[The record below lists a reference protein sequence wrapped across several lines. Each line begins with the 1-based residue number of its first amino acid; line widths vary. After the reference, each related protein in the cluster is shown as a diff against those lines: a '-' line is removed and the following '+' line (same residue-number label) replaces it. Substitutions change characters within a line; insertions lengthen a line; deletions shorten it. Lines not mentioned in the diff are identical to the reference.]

1 LTQGKGCAIC
11 KEVLQEQTIIPATGH
26 TAGEAVVEN
35 EADAGCEN
43 EGSYDNVVYCT
54 VCEGEISR
62 ETVTVD
68 ALGHTEGEIVV
79 ENKVDATCTVGG
91 SYDNVVYCTVCGE
104 EISRNTVTVD
114 ALGHDMQQT
123 SAQVDAKCE
132 VAGKTAVLTCA
143 NGCGK
148 TEGGEVI
155 PAKEH
160 QFTLVG
166 AGYAP
171 SCTKDGCTDIFG
183 CMNGCGETEG
193 GEVIPATGHDM
204 THHGAV
210 APDCTT
216 DGTVEYWSCSKCEKN
231 YAEVAGAT
239 VLESIVDPATGHDMT
254 HHGAVAPDCTTD
266 GTVEYW
272 SCSNCKKNYA
282 EEAGTTVLESIV
294 DPATGHDMT
303 HHGAVAP
310 GCTTD
315 GTIEYWSCSNCAK
328 NFADD
333 AGNIVLESIVDAAK
347 GHSYG
352 EPVWNWTGS
361 DADGYS
367 AAAVTFTCHC
377 AHYETV
383 NGTVE
388 SQTTAATTEA
398 DGKIVYTATATFDEK
413 EYSDS
418 KTVVIPKIEL
428 TLDISVET
436 VGTNDFGAQI
446 TAPEGG
452 WKEGTNTFEV
462 SCDKACVVVVSYDN
476 GVTYEILD
484 AAFITEVVVDGKTT
498 IGTYSFTAD
507 NMADNTLVKV
517 LLKGDINGD
526 GKFNVRDVSALSRA
540 SAGNEDLSILADVLK
555 DTNGDGKFNVRDV
568 SRLSRAS
575 AGTEPLTW

>member
-1 LTQGKGCAIC
+1 
-11 KEVLQEQTIIPATGH
+11 
-26 TAGEAVVEN
+26 
-35 EADAGCEN
+35 
-43 EGSYDNVVYCT
+43 
-54 VCEGEISR
+54 
-62 ETVTVD
+62 
-68 ALGHTEGEIVV
+68 V

-210 APDCTT
+210 APGCTTDGTIEYWSCSNCKNNYTEEAGTTVLESIVDPATGHDMTHHDAVAPGCTTDGTVEYWSCSKCEKNYAEVAGATVLESIVDPATGHDMTHHGVVAPDCTT
-216 DGTVEYWSCSKCEKN
+216 DGTIEYWSCSKCEKN

-266 GTVEYW
+266 GT
-272 SCSNCKKNYA
+272 
-282 EEAGTTVLESIV
+282 
-294 DPATGHDMT
+294 
-303 HHGAVAP
+303 
-310 GCTTD
+310 
-315 GTIEYWSCSNCAK
+315 IEYWSCSKCEK
-328 NFADD
+328 NYAEV
-333 AGNIVLESIVDAAK
+333 AGATVLESIVDAAK

-377 AHYETV
+377 THYETV